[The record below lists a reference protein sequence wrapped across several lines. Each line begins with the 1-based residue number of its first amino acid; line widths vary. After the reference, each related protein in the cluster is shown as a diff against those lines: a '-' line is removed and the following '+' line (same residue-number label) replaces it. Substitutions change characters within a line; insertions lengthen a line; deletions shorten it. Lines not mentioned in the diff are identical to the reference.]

1 MQGFPNGDIG
11 GQVNFW
17 GSGVEG
23 EEGAPGA
30 CLKQMFGLEKVF
42 ICCHPANPTLEVATH
57 NILLDL

>member
-1 MQGFPNGDIG
+1 MEILVDKSIFGVVGWRG
-11 GQVNFW
+11 G
-17 GSGVEG
+17 G
-23 EEGAPGA
+23 EGAPGA